1 MKIIFNDATE
11 LSVQQAEIG
20 NDGVLRIKVLQKTE
34 EEIREIFGDE
44 FRTKRMQV
52 VSSEA
57 EEILEEYTDFQGV
70 TKYNDGVLEPF
81 LYKKGKSEKELLEK
95 ALKENKEL
103 KEKVSVLN
111 KCMLEIS
118 ELVYQ

>member
-34 EEIREIFGDE
+34 EEIREIFNDE

-52 VSSEA
+52 ISPEK
-57 EEILEEYTDFQGV
+57 EEVLEEYTDFQGV

-81 LYKKGKSEKELLEK
+81 FCRKGKSEKELLEK

>member
-1 MKIIFNDATE
+1 MKIVFNDATE

-34 EEIREIFGDE
+34 EEIREIFGDK

-52 VSSEA
+52 VSPET
-57 EEILEEYTDFQGV
+57 EEVLEEYTDFQGV

-81 LYKKGKSEKELLEK
+81 LCRKGKSEKELLEK

-118 ELVYQ
+118 ELVYR

>member
-11 LSVQQAEIG
+11 LSVQQATIG
-20 NDGVLRIKVLQKTE
+20 SDGTLRIKVLQKTE

-44 FRTKRMQV
+44 FRTKKMKV
-52 VSSEA
+52 VSLEK
-57 EEILEEYTDFQGV
+57 EEVLEEYTNFQGI
-70 TKYNDGVLEPF
+70 TKYNDGIVEPF
-81 LYKKGKSEKELLEK
+81 LCKKGKSDKELLEK

-103 KEKVSVLN
+103 EEKVGMLN
-111 KCMLEIS
+111 QCLLEIS